1 MAGGELTRVVLGYE
15 VAMRAIVNAAVESGS
30 ASVDWS
36 PLEEFV
42 AVDEFER
49 VGTWME
55 VSDWAQYT
63 AFLTQW
69 ARASAGFQT
78 TVRRIGQLPAL
89 VYLEVEERHTRP
101 GGTVDVVNSMS
112 VYEFTDDNK
121 IRRLAVYLQQ
131 PR

>member
-1 MAGGELTRVVLGYE
+1 MAGPLSQIVLGYE
-15 VAMRAIVNAAVESGS
+15 AAVRAVVKSAVKSGS
-30 ASVDWS
+30 GTVDWS
-36 PLEEFV
+36 PLEEWV

-69 ARASAGFQT
+69 ASASGGFE
-78 TVRRIGQLPAL
+78 TVIRRVSELPGL
-89 VYLEVEERHTRP
+89 VYLEVEEHHTRP
-101 GGTVDVVNSMS
+101 GGKLDIVNSLS
-112 VYEFTDDNK
+112 VYEFNDARK
-121 IRRLAVYLQQ
+121 IRHLDVYLQQ